1 LYQTGLEAWIG
12 LAMVSPI
19 WYVMG
24 VPPEFR
30 LDANSDVPLYRQ
42 LFEHFSGL
50 IQSGMLA
57 KGERLPATRE
67 LAGALG
73 LNRTTVSAAY
83 ELLES
88 EGFISGQVG
97 RGSFVAMSCATESGR
112 ALDWARLL
120 ERSAASPQTPGPVP
134 LAPGGVSFATSRPS
148 EQLFPLDALR
158 ASCEEVMAAADFA
171 HILQLG
177 SPSGYEPLRR
187 YLLDAARAANL
198 AAPGDDLIV
207 TNGCQQ
213 SLDLIGRVLLRPGD
227 KVLVEDPVYPGL
239 KSLFLEAG
247 AQLVG
252 VPVGAEGI
260 EIQGVAAALER
271 ERPRLIVVTSNFQ
284 NPTGATLPFA
294 ARAAL
299 LRAAQNAGV
308 PLVENDIYGE
318 LRYRGADLPPIKQS
332 DDSGH
337 VILLRSFSKITF
349 PGLRVGWVLG
359 PRALIARLAQSKQLA
374 DLHTDQLS
382 QAVLLRFAESGRMAA
397 HRAHMLKAGAE
408 RLTAVLAACDRYLP
422 AGSRVTRPQGGMN
435 LWVRLPAPL
444 DAGELLARAQRENV
458 AYLPGKYFAVSR
470 FDPGSLRLSFA
481 GLTPDEI
488 RKGLATLGEIF
499 ASELERTRSHAAM
512 EPAPAMV

>member
-1 LYQTGLEAWIG
+1 VVHQPQLDNSSAL
-12 LAMVSPI
+12 PI
-19 WYVMG
+19 
-24 VPPEFR
+24 
-30 LDANSDVPLYRQ
+30 YRQ
-42 LFEHFSGL
+42 LYTYFSGL
-50 IQSGMLA
+50 IQAGRLV

-67 LAGALG
+67 LAGSLG
-73 LNRTTVSAAY
+73 LNRTTIAAAY

-88 EGFISGQVG
+88 EGFITGQVG
-97 RGSFVAMSCATESGR
+97 RGSFVAVQHVATSNR
-112 ALDWARLL
+112 SFDWDHLLD
-120 ERSAASPQTPGPVP
+120 RSTAIPHPSAPSP
-134 LAPGGVSFATSRPS
+134 LSRHGVSFATSRPS

-158 ASCEEVMAAADFA
+158 ASCQEVMAGPDFA

-187 YLLDAARAANL
+187 YLLDAARAENL
-198 AAPGDDLIV
+198 AAPDDDLIV

-213 SLDLIGRVLLRPGD
+213 SLDLLTRVLLRPGD
-227 KVLVEDPVYPGL
+227 KVVVEDPVYPGL

-247 AQLVG
+247 VQLIG
-252 VPVGAEGI
+252 VPVGADGVEI
-260 EIQGVAAALER
+260 EQLQGVLDR

-284 NPTGATLPFA
+284 NPTGATLPIA

-299 LRAAQNAGV
+299 LRAAQTAG
-308 PLVENDIYGE
+308 E
-318 LRYRGADLPPIKQS
+318 DLPPIKQS
-332 DDSGH
+332 ADAGH

-397 HRAHMLKAGAE
+397 HRSHMLEAGAE
-408 RLTAVLAACDRYLP
+408 RLAAVLAACDRYLP
-422 AGSRVTRPQGGMN
+422 AGSRFTRPRGGMN
-435 LWVRLPAPL
+435 LWVRLPQPL
-444 DAGELLARAQRENV
+444 DAGELLARAHRENV
-458 AYLPGKYFAVSR
+458 SYLPGKYFAVSR

-488 RKGLATLGEIF
+488 RKGMAALGAIF
-499 ASELERTRSHAAM
+499 SSELERSRANTAQ
-512 EPAPAMV
+512 EPASAMV